1 MQEKDYYRIL
11 GIDRGAGDEEIKKA
25 FRRLAHQ
32 CHPDKSGGDKE
43 STEQFQLI
51 NEAYEVLKDPDKR
64 AQYDRYGYVGA
75 GPGGYREQGF
85 GADFDDL
92 FGEVFSGFFGGN
104 RRRPGPERG
113 ADLRYD
119 LELTFEEAA
128 NGCEKKVDVTR
139 AVVCAGCK
147 GTGAKDGAA
156 PAPCAA
162 CGGRGQVRFQQG
174 FLTIARPCGSCRG
187 RGVVI
192 KNQCPECR
200 GAGRVEKAHTISIQ
214 VPAGVA
220 HGMRVRVTGQGEPGQ
235 RGGPNGD
242 LYAFVGVLPHQIFR
256 RIEDDLICEV
266 PVSFT
271 QAALGA
277 EIDVPTLEGRETLKI
292 PAGTQSGKVFRL
304 KGKGISSVRTGR
316 RGDEQVVIKVET
328 PTRLTKR
335 QRELLQ
341 EFSSIS
347 GEDSTPLK
355 SNFFSKVKEIFE

>member
-1 MQEKDYYRIL
+1 MQEKDYYKIL
-11 GIDRGAGDEEIKKA
+11 GVDRGAGDEDVKKA
-25 FRRLAHQ
+25 YRRLAHQ
-32 CHPDKSGGDKE
+32 FHPDKSGGAKE

-64 AQYDRYGYVGA
+64 AHYDRYGYVGA

-92 FGEVFSGFFGGN
+92 FGEVFSGFFGGG

-128 NGCEKKVDVTR
+128 AGCEKNVEVAR
-139 AVVCAGCK
+139 SAVCAGCK
-147 GTGAKDGAA
+147 GTGAKGGAA

-174 FLTIARPCGSCRG
+174 FLTIARPCPTCRG

-192 KNQCPECR
+192 KNPCAECG
-200 GAGRVEKAHTISIQ
+200 GAGRVEKAGTIAIN
-214 VPAGVA
+214 VPAGVDN
-220 HGMRVRVTGQGEPGQ
+220 GMRVRVSGQGEPGQ

-242 LYAFVGVLPHQIFR
+242 LYAFVKVRPHAIFTR
-256 RIEDDLICEV
+256 VEDDLVCEV

-277 EIDVPTLEGRETLKI
+277 EIDVPTLGGKETLKV
-292 PAGTQSGKVFRL
+292 PAGTQSGKVFKL
-304 KGKGISSVRTGR
+304 KGKGIASVRTGR
-316 RGDEQVVIKVET
+316 RGDEQVVVKVET

-335 QRELLQ
+335 QRELLV
-341 EFSSIS
+341 ELASIG

>member
-11 GIDRGAGDEEIKKA
+11 GVDKGAGDEEIKKA

-32 CHPDKSGGDKE
+32 CHPDKSGGAKE
-43 STEQFQLI
+43 SEEQFKLI

-64 AQYDRYGYVGA
+64 AQYDRFGQVGA
-75 GPGGYREQGF
+75 GHGGYREQGF

-92 FGEVFSGFFGGN
+92 FGEVFSGFFNGN

-128 NGCEKKVDVTR
+128 SGCEKKVDVTR

-147 GTGAKDGAA
+147 GTGAKAGTA

-174 FLTIARPCGSCRG
+174 FLTIARPCHSCRG
-187 RGVVI
+187 QGVVI
-192 KNQCPECR
+192 KNPCSECSGR
-200 GAGRVEKAHTISIQ
+200 GRVEKAQTISIQ
-214 VPAGVA
+214 VPAGVDN
-220 HGMRVRVTGQGEPGQ
+220 GMRVRVTGQGEPGQ

-242 LYAFVGVLPHQIFR
+242 LYAFASVLPHTIFR
-256 RIEDDLICEV
+256 REEDDLVCEV
-266 PVSFT
+266 AVSFT

-277 EIDVPTLEGRETLKI
+277 EIEVPTLGGRETLKI
-292 PAGTQSGKVFRL
+292 PAGTQSGRVFKL
-304 KGKGISSVRTGR
+304 KGKGISSVQTGR

-328 PTRLTKR
+328 PVRLTKR
-335 QRELLQ
+335 QRELLI

-347 GEDSTPLK
+347 GEDSAPHK
-355 SNFFSKVKEIFE
+355 GNFFSKVKEIFE